1 MIILAEP
8 MDQQETESMKDKKTV
23 LQGIVDQ
30 GMLPLFYCDSAE
42 VSLEVMRVL
51 YRAGI
56 RAVEYTNRGTKAL
69 ENFSML
75 KKALVAEAPD
85 MHLGIG
91 TVKSVEEAGAFIAA
105 GADLIVAP
113 IVNPEVAKLANEA
126 GLLWIPGCM
135 TPTEIYQAQQC
146 RAVLIKIFPA
156 NILGAEFVASIRELF
171 PGQLFIPTG
180 GVELDQQNISAWFKS
195 GVCAV
200 GMGSKLI
207 SKEVMKDQQYDL
219 LYKNTRTALAM
230 VRTALAMVKEAR

>member
-1 MIILAEP
+1 
-8 MDQQETESMKDKKTV
+8 MKDKKTV

-30 GMLPLFYCDSAE
+30 GLLPLFYCDDAE

-56 RAVEYTNRGTKAL
+56 RAVEYTNRGARAL
-69 ENFSML
+69 ENFLLL
-75 KKALVAEAPD
+75 KKALVVEAPD

-91 TVKSVEEAGAFIAA
+91 TVKSPEEAKAFIAA
-105 GADLIVAP
+105 GADLIVSP
-113 IVNPEVAKLANEA
+113 IVNPEVAALAEKA

-135 TPTEIYQAQQC
+135 TPTEIYQAQQH
-146 RAVLIKIFPA
+146 RAALIKIFPA
-156 NILGAEFVASIRELF
+156 NILGPEFIASIRELF

-180 GVELDQQNISAWFKS
+180 GVDLDQQNINTWFRS

-207 SKEVMKDQQYDL
+207 SKEVLKDRQYDL
-219 LYKNTRTALAM
+219 LYKNTQKALEMAK
-230 VRTALAMVKEAR
+230 AGKNQKS